1 MCYQGGAT
9 YPACPGRAESSF
21 GNEATMKA
29 LTATALTLAL
39 LTASA
44 HAQQDNKGPLTRRSD
59 TEKQMDAEI
68 DKAYRAATDRGQA
81 PAAPKKDPWQI
92 VRPATPEKPKR

>member
-1 MCYQGGAT
+1 
-9 YPACPGRAESSF
+9 
-21 GNEATMKA
+21 MKA
-29 LTATALTLAL
+29 LTATAMMLAL

-59 TEKQMDAEI
+59 AEKQMDADI

-81 PAAPKKDPWQI
+81 PAAPKKDPWGT
-92 VRPATPEKPKR
+92 VRPATTDKPQR

>member
-1 MCYQGGAT
+1 
-9 YPACPGRAESSF
+9 
-21 GNEATMKA
+21 
-29 LTATALTLAL
+29 L

-59 TEKQMDAEI
+59 DEKKMDAEI

-81 PAAPKKDPWQI
+81 PAAPKKDPWQM
-92 VRPATPEKPKR
+92 VRPSMADQPKR

>member
-1 MCYQGGAT
+1 MCYHGGGRI
-9 YPACPGRAESSF
+9 PAAHAGPLALI
-21 GNEATMKA
+21 GNEATMKT
-29 LTATALTLAL
+29 LTVTALTLAL

-59 TEKQMDAEI
+59 AEKQTDAEI
-68 DKAYRAATDRGQA
+68 DKAYRAATQRGQA
-81 PAAPKKDPWQI
+81 PAAPRTDPWQT

>member
-1 MCYQGGAT
+1 
-9 YPACPGRAESSF
+9 
-21 GNEATMKA
+21 MKA
-29 LTATALTLAL
+29 LTATALMLAL

-59 TEKQMDAEI
+59 AEKQMDADI

-81 PAAPKKDPWQI
+81 PAAPKKDPWQT
-92 VRPATPEKPKR
+92 VRPSTADKPKH

>member
-1 MCYQGGAT
+1 
-9 YPACPGRAESSF
+9 
-21 GNEATMKA
+21 MKA

-44 HAQQDNKGPLTRRSD
+44 HAQQENKGPRTSRSD
-59 TEKQMDAEI
+59 SEKQMDAEI
-68 DKAYRAATDRGQA
+68 DKAYRAATERGQA
-81 PAAPKKDPWQI
+81 PAPKTDPWGN

>member
-1 MCYQGGAT
+1 
-9 YPACPGRAESSF
+9 
-21 GNEATMKA
+21 MKA
-29 LTATALTLAL
+29 LTATAMMLAL

-59 TEKQMDAEI
+59 AEKQVDADI
-68 DKAYRAATDRGQA
+68 DKAYRAATDHGQA

-92 VRPATPEKPKR
+92 VRPATTDKPKR